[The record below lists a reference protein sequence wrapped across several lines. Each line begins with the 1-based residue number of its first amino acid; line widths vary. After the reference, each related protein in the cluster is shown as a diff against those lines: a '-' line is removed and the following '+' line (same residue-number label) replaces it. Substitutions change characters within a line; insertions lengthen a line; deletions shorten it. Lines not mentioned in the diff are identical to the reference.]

1 MDNLDNL
8 SDMDI
13 KRSKGIIIIEIEKI
27 SERTSRKLRF
37 RLRPR
42 DESSNYAFQSRL
54 NRVFITFRG
63 QKRLI
68 LTNNDLMTIKT
79 IN

>member
-27 SERTSRKLRF
+27 SERK
-37 RLRPR
+37 
-42 DESSNYAFQSRL
+42 
-54 NRVFITFRG
+54 
-63 QKRLI
+63 
-68 LTNNDLMTIKT
+68 IKSIERET
-79 IN
+79 MLVLKSWDF